1 MLGVYGAA
9 IVIFVLIL
17 LMPVVILCKR
27 RDAE

>member
-9 IVIFVLIL
+9 IVIFALIL
-17 LMPVVILCKR
+17 LMPVVILYKR